1 MRLQEVYET
10 YKDRAD
16 FYLIYIREA
25 HASDSFRPARHVD
38 IEQPKDFETR
48 SKVAKGCGKALDLGM
63 PILVDDMQDSVSKAY
78 HAHPD
83 RLFIVG
89 ADNKVK
95 YRGDRGPRG
104 FKVDEMEAALKML
117 LVPTTGE

>member
-1 MRLQEVYET
+1 
-10 YKDRAD
+10 
-16 FYLIYIREA
+16 
-25 HASDSFRPARHVD
+25 
-38 IEQPKDFETR
+38 
-48 SKVAKGCGKALDLGM
+48 VAKGCGEALDLGM

-104 FKVDEMEAALKML
+104 FKVDEMEAALKKL